1 MSSAPKNSSVI
12 MTKEQLDKLLLLA
25 YELKQ
30 AIQRNDV
37 QKLKEIE
44 RQKSLLIML
53 LEYLIL
59 NINNPTL
66 DLSIVH
72 FLQMFLG
79 KSKSKDT
86 ELEEEISPEDELS
99 KEEKERRHRL
109 MIYEVYKVMN
119 PNRLAGETGIE
130 NFINN
135 VITRGIK
142 TAMKYEGA
150 NFAKLFDEKELENLE
165 SHKHS
170 FAQML
175 RDGGVKG
182 GGRGMR

>member
-1 MSSAPKNSSVI
+1 MSFDRNNSRTS
-12 MTKEQLDKLLLLA
+12 MSREQLEKLFLLA

-30 AIQRNDV
+30 ALERNDIA
-37 QKLKEIE
+37 KLKEIE

-59 NINNPTL
+59 NINNPAL
-66 DLSIVH
+66 DLSVIH
-72 FLQMFLG
+72 FLQIFLG
-79 KSKSKDT
+79 KAKEKEIDV
-86 ELEEEISPEDELS
+86 EEE
-99 KEEKERRHRL
+99 KEEELTKEEMERRHRL

-119 PNRLAGETGIE
+119 PNRLAGETSIE

-142 TAMKYEGA
+142 TAMRYEGA
-150 NFAKLFDEKELENLE
+150 DFAKLFETKDLESLE
-165 SHKHS
+165 SHKQS
-170 FAQML
+170 FTQML
-175 RDGGVKG
+175 KDGGFKG

>member
-1 MSSAPKNSSVI
+1 
-12 MTKEQLDKLLLLA
+12 MTKEQLDKLLLLP

-99 KEEKERRHRL
+99 KEEKERRQR
-109 MIYEVYKVMN
+109 
-119 PNRLAGETGIE
+119 
-130 NFINN
+130 
-135 VITRGIK
+135 
-142 TAMKYEGA
+142 
-150 NFAKLFDEKELENLE
+150 
-165 SHKHS
+165 
-170 FAQML
+170 
-175 RDGGVKG
+175 
-182 GGRGMR
+182 

>member
-1 MSSAPKNSSVI
+1 MSFERNNSRNS
-12 MTKEQLDKLLLLA
+12 MPKEQLDKLFLLA

-30 AIQRNDV
+30 ALEKNDV
-37 QKLKEIE
+37 VKLKEIE

-59 NINNPTL
+59 NINNPSL
-66 DLSIVH
+66 DISIMY
-72 FLQMFLG
+72 FLEVFLG
-79 KSKSKDT
+79 KAREKDV
-86 ELEEEISPEDELS
+86 EVEEDKEEELT
-99 KEEKERRHRL
+99 KEERERRHRL
-109 MIYEVYKVMN
+109 MVYEVYKVMN
-119 PNRLAGETGIE
+119 PNRLAGETSIE

-142 TAMKYEGA
+142 TAMKYEGG
-150 NFAKLFDEKELENLE
+150 NFAKFFDAKDLENLE

-170 FAQML
+170 FSQML
-175 RDGGVKG
+175 RDSGFKG